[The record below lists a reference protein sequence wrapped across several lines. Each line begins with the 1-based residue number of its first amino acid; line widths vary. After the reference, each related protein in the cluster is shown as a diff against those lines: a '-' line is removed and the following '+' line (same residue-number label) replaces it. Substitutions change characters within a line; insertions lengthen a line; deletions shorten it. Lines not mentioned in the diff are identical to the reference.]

1 MLDPFLVN
9 DVRVNLALVGLKA
22 GRSID
27 LNLTVRNV
35 FSELYESNGWA
46 YSFSYEGRRQSLI
59 GLYPQAPVNVLGG
72 VTLRF

>member
-1 MLDPFLVN
+1 LVDPRHV
-9 DVRVNLALVGLKA
+9 DGDAAHRRIGA